1 MATQFSSV
9 ITVPTQG
16 DGYQFVSHSVDVDK
30 LGRLA
35 SPILMCDEGHVR
47 GRPFSPHPHAGFSA
61 VSYLFEDSKDELR
74 TRDSLGNDVVT
85 GPGGMVW
92 TQAGSGLVHEEM
104 AVKPDGDMHMVQMFV
119 NLPRDGKLA
128 PPRVHHLD
136 RDAVPEWRSGAG
148 DRVRVL
154 VGSFDG
160 QSSPLAPA
168 QPFRFLDAWLQSE
181 ISFGLAE
188 GHNAVVYVMSG
199 TVTVSAEGAEQRLPA
214 RHAVA
219 MGGDGASV
227 TLTAGQPAHLLV
239 LSGAEIREPVLTEG
253 PFIMNDQAQIN
264 DAIARYRAG
273 LMGQLTPRS

>member
-1 MATQFSSV
+1 MCVAGRSAAPARR
-9 ITVPTQG
+9 I
-16 DGYQFVSHSVDVDK
+16 
-30 LGRLA
+30 LG
-35 SPILMCDEGHVR
+35 G
-47 GRPFSPHPHAGFSA
+47 
-61 VSYLFEDSKDELR
+61 SYLFEDSQTGLR

-104 AVKPDGDMHMVQMFV
+104 AAKPDGDMHMVQMFV

-128 PPRVHHLD
+128 PPRVCHLD
-136 RDAVPEWRSGAG
+136 RDKVPEWRSSAG

-168 QPFRFLDAWLQSE
+168 QPFRFLDAWLRSE

-199 TVTVSAEGAEQRLPA
+199 TATVSAEGAAKRLPA

-219 MGGDGASV
+219 IRGEGSSV
-227 TLTAGQPAHLLV
+227 TLTAGEPAQALV
-239 LSGAEIREPVLTEG
+239 LSGAEIREPVVAWG
-253 PFIMNDQAQIN
+253 PFIMNDQSQID

-273 LMGQLTPRS
+273 RMGELTPRG